1 MICVGRRNGNVEL
14 HVSGDGEEVIAE
26 YLLIVVAM
34 TDKLPK
40 DVLLEITKSA
50 IEKRKIIKTHRLNE
64 DLSKYNI
71 DELLRRVME
80 NAQEN

>member
-1 MICVGRRNGNVEL
+1 MISVGRRNGNVEL
-14 HVSGDGEEVIAE
+14 HLSGDGEEVIAE